1 MFEDVHHENVQTQ
14 TPTVRYSNAASSNI
28 AGTVDQAAQESA
40 TSTAFGSETSNL
52 HATPSQSS
60 STSCE

>member
-1 MFEDVHHENVQTQ
+1 MFEVHHETVQTQ
-14 TPTVRYSNAASSNI
+14 TPTIRYSNAASSNI

-40 TSTAFGSETSNL
+40 NSTASGSETSNL
-52 HATPSQSS
+52 QATPSQSS